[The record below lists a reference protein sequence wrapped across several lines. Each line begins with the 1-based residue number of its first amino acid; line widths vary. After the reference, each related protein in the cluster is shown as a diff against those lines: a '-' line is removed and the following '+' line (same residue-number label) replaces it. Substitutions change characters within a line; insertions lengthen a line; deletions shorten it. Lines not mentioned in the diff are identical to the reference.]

1 MRRRTASLAG
11 AVVVRIAMV
20 ALVGAMPPARAE
32 ETKADDV
39 TVTKTSEKLNFKVP
53 PDWPIEKRG
62 GVMAPIPIE
71 EYLARKFAGIS
82 TQLQTLQERVNGL
95 DVRLRV
101 MEEAAAKEK
110 AAQPQQPGLRSGQ

>member
-1 MRRRTASLAG
+1 MTASPVG

-20 ALVGAMPPARAE
+20 ALLSTMPPARAE
-32 ETKADDV
+32 EAKADDV

-82 TQLQTLQERVNGL
+82 TQLQTLQERVNEL

-101 MEEAAAKEK
+101 MEEAAKK
-110 AAQPQQPGLRSGQ
+110 HAAQQQQQGLRSGQ